1 MCKGAVSVFDIS
13 TLHYINGEEK
23 FLGSTIL
30 KKSLKRNQIIMGYIL
45 LIPAFVFF
53 IVFFGY
59 SLIQAVHYS
68 TLDWDG
74 VTQAVYVGIRNYIEL
89 FRDPVFWKAFIN
101 NVFYTVGIIVFGVAP
116 GLLLAYILSRPGI
129 KGRTLFR
136 SVYFFPRIISA
147 VVYGAVWKWIYDP
160 RNGLLTKVIDMFG
173 GDGTAFAITG
183 NVKTAMLG
191 ITITGGWTYFGFCM
205 VIFIA
210 AFMGTDMELEEA
222 ARLDGANNRQL
233 FFRVTMPQIRPVINM
248 VLVYTV
254 IDCFKVYDLVLVMTA
269 GGPNDATQIM
279 TYYIYKQAFSFN
291 KFGYGSAAAIILGIF
306 MILFTVIFNR
316 TIGKEED

>member
-1 MCKGAVSVFDIS
+1 MQ
-13 TLHYINGEEK
+13 K
-23 FLGSTIL
+23 FTL
-30 KKSLKRNQIIMGYIL
+30 KKSLYRNQIIMGYVLIL
-45 LIPAFVFF
+45 PALIFFAVFF
-53 IVFFGY
+53 AY
-59 SLIQAVHYS
+59 SLMQAVRYS

-74 VTQAVYVGIRNYIEL
+74 VMQPVYVGFQNYVDL
-89 FRDPVFWKAFIN
+89 FSDASFWKAFTN
-101 NVFYTVGIIVFGVAP
+101 NIFYTFGILAFGVLP
-116 GLLLAYILSRPGI
+116 GLVLAYILSRPNI

-136 SVYFFPRIISA
+136 SVYFFPRIVSA

-160 RNGLLTKVIDMFG
+160 RNGLITMIVDMLG
-173 GDGTAFAITG
+173 GNGSDIAITG

-222 ARLDGANNRQL
+222 ARLDGAGKWQL
-233 FFRVTMPQIRPVINM
+233 FYHVTIPQIKPVINM

-254 IDCFKVYDLVLVMTA
+254 IDSFKVYDLVLVMTS

-279 TYYIYKQAFSFN
+279 TYYIYKQAFNFN
-291 KFGYGSAAAIILGIF
+291 KFGYGSAAAILLGLF
-306 MILFTVIFNR
+306 MMFFTVIYNKAL
-316 TIGKEED
+316 GKEEEM